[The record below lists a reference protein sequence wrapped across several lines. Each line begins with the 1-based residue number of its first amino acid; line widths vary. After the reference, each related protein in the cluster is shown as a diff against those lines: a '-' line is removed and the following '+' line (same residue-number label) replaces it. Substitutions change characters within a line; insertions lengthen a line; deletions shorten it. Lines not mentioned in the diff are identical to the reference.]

1 MAIVKGGGLVM
12 RALIEEGNIE
22 LGAKMQALALA
33 EAALARH
40 LLIALYGTSR
50 PQHRHL
56 SRHLVGL
63 WATGHPPAM
72 GLLRRI
78 LVCCLIKHMDTKRH
92 FVQKL

>member
-12 RALIEEGNIE
+12 RALIEEGSAD
-22 LGAKMQALALA
+22 LGARMQSLALA
-33 EAALARH
+33 EAALPRH
-40 LLIALYGTSR
+40 LLLALFGGAAR
-50 PQHRHL
+50 PQQRHL

-78 LVCCLIKHMDTKRH
+78 LVSQVKIDFNSL
-92 FVQKL
+92 